1 MTWREEAKKRAA
13 LEAVKHIKNG
23 DTVGLGSG
31 TTAAY
36 VINEIGRLIKENKL
50 KVLGI
55 PTSDQARDLAVS
67 QGIPLTTLDSHP
79 KPDLAIDG
87 ADQVDRKLDIIKGL
101 GGALTRE
108 KIVGGATREFIIV
121 IDETKLTDKLGIN
134 QPIPLEVLPFALT
147 TVSNELGKFN
157 GKCVLRTTKNGAI
170 LITDNGNY
178 IIDLYL
184 NEINGPKTLDKALK
198 SIPGIIETGLF
209 IGMAD
214 MVYVGCKDGSVKKL
228 TRH

>member
-1 MTWREEAKKRAA
+1 MWIEEAKKRAA
-13 LEAVKHIKNG
+13 LEAVKYIKNG

-36 VINEIGRLIKENKL
+36 VVNEIGRLIKENKL
-50 KVLGI
+50 RIFGI
-55 PTSDQARDLAVS
+55 PTSSQARDLAVS

-87 ADQVDRKLDIIKGL
+87 ADQVDRKLNMIKGL

-108 KIVGGATREFIIV
+108 KIVDRATKKFIVV
-121 IDETKLTDKLGIN
+121 IDETKLTDKLGLN
-134 QPIPLEVLPFALT
+134 QPIPLEVLPFALS

-157 GKCVLRTTKNGAI
+157 GKSVLRTTKNGSP

-184 NEINGPKTLDKALK
+184 NEITRPKTLDRALK

-214 MVYVGCKDGSVKKL
+214 IVYVGYSDGSVKKL
-228 TRH
+228 TKY